1 MSWDCSKV
9 PLVRGR
15 AKPPLRSQ
23 SDARWRKSRGIHST
37 ERSRARRHTRTTSTL
52 VPKQRSACL
61 GCRTW
66 FVRTMRPHVW
76 LTKTCHRIR
85 RRRLI
90 KGQPATMMWTC
101 ACTKTGMCK
110 QPESMIHTLSR
121 NPAASEDL
129 EAQVDEQA
137 AQGESQTQP
146 ETQLLLDSQGE
157 DTGSK
162 RKPTEI
168 ASEERAR
175 KKVKVSVGPA
185 VDLGD

>member
-1 MSWDCSKV
+1 
-9 PLVRGR
+9 
-15 AKPPLRSQ
+15 
-23 SDARWRKSRGIHST
+23 
-37 ERSRARRHTRTTSTL
+37 
-52 VPKQRSACL
+52 
-61 GCRTW
+61 
-66 FVRTMRPHVW
+66 
-76 LTKTCHRIR
+76 
-85 RRRLI
+85 
-90 KGQPATMMWTC
+90 
-101 ACTKTGMCK
+101 
-110 QPESMIHTLSR
+110 MIYTLSR

-129 EAQVDEQA
+129 EAQVDEQT

-146 ETQLLLDSQGE
+146 ETQLLLDSQDE